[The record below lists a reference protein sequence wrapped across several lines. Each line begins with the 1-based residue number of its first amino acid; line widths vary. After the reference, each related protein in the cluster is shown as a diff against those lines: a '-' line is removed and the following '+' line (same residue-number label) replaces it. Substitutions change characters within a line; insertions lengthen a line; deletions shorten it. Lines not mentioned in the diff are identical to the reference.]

1 MKKILFLFITGL
13 TFSVSHS
20 QEVSDAVRYAQDNL
34 TGTARFRA
42 MGGAFGAVG
51 GDLSSLTVNPAGSA
65 IFTNNQTG
73 VTFSNQSIK
82 NNSNYNGTQTSD
94 KENSFILN
102 QAGGVFVFN
111 DRNPNNNWKK
121 IAIGATY
128 ENTNNFNNEVF
139 SAGVNPNSIDGY
151 FLAYANNSNGG
162 APVPQQFVNLEPGES
177 ISDLYGFLGANLPNS
192 QYPNLSGYSAQQAML
207 GYQGF
212 IINPED
218 ATNPNSPYVTNI
230 PSGEKYYQEN
240 SVYTSGYNSKVSF
253 NIATSYKD
261 KIYFGAN
268 LNVHVTDYRKSTT
281 FYEFNDNPL
290 VPRETIS
297 NVTFNNELYTYG
309 NGFSF
314 QLGAIGKVTE
324 AFRLGLA
331 YESNTWYELYD
342 EVHQSLY
349 TTRQA
354 TNGPE
359 LYTNINPNVI
369 NVYERYTL
377 QTPAKW
383 TFSGAYVFGKS
394 GLISVDYAIKDYSN
408 TKYKPTNDPGFSGLN
423 GDISNQLT
431 TNGELRVGAEYKI
444 NRLSLRGGY
453 RFEGSPYKNGS
464 TIGDINSYSGGLGY
478 SFGATKID
486 LAYSYLERKS
496 NQGFFATGFTD
507 GANISSKLN
516 NVSLTLLFEL

>member
-13 TFSVSHS
+13 TVSVSHS
-20 QEVSDAVRYAQDNL
+20 QEVSDAVRYGQDNL

-51 GDLSSLTVNPAGSA
+51 GDLSALAVNPAGSA
-65 IFTNNQTG
+65 IFTNNQVG
-73 VTFSNQSIK
+73 ITFSNQSIK
-82 NNSNYNGTQTSD
+82 NNSNYFGTQTSD

-139 SAGVNPNSIDGY
+139 SAGTNPTNSIDQY
-151 FLAYANNSNGG
+151 FLVYANGI
-162 APVPQQFVNLEPGES
+162 P
-177 ISDLYGFLGANLPNS
+177 LGDIKGID
-192 QYPNLSGYSAQQAML
+192 YRDMFYDEQQAYF
-207 GYQGF
+207 GYNGYV
-212 IINPED
+212 INPVSD
-218 ATNPNSPYVTNI
+218 TDGNNQYTSNV
-230 PSGEKYYQEN
+230 PSGGNYYHEN
-240 SVYTSGYNSKVSF
+240 DVYTRGYKSKLSF

-261 KIYFGAN
+261 RIYFGAN
-268 LNVHVTDYRKSTT
+268 LNVHVTDYRRSSN
-281 FYEFNDNPL
+281 FYESNNNPL
-290 VPRETIS
+290 VPEETIS
-297 NVTFNNELYTYG
+297 NISFNNELYTYG

-324 AFRLGLA
+324 SFRLGIA

-342 EVHQSLY
+342 EVSQSLY
-349 TTRQA
+349 TT
-354 TNGPE
+354 TETSGGDTFNN
-359 LYTNINPNVI
+359 TVNPNII

-383 TFSGAYVFGKS
+383 TFSGAFIFGKS

-423 GDISNQLT
+423 TDMNNQLT
-431 TNGELRVGAEYKI
+431 SNGELRIGAEYKI

-464 TIGDINSYSGGLGY
+464 TIGDLNSYSGGLGY
-478 SFGATKID
+478 SFGGTKLD